1 MKNDNINK
9 SNLYMMNITR
19 TTLILL
25 FSFILFT
32 ASSPTAQTVTVN
44 PKEYKPGL
52 NNPYKGFRQG
62 IFRSESGFG
71 KWKNPEY
78 NTIWRHYIAWS
89 DIESNADDG
98 VQKIIDFCNK
108 TWKGAEAAN
117 VRIIPRVY
125 IDWDK
130 NSGNEYWPA
139 DILTLTGLKA
149 DDPKLW
155 AHPVVKDRIVKLIEK
170 LGQAWDNDE
179 RVAWVQTGIL
189 GYWGEQESPVGV
201 HQDGW
206 AKRLGDAYAA
216 AFKNKKLVVRN
227 QPDWDALGYKW
238 GVYWDSYGHPGQ
250 RNGAWSKIQNTN
262 ATGRYLSEIIEGEVA
277 YDWGTETFDP
287 MYGGEPEL
295 TLNKTKYTN
304 NMIDVIRELH
314 CSGLGWISSYMA
326 VNPEYKDIVSIDSLN
341 ANASIMQNEFG
352 YRFLLSEFTSQT
364 RTEPGSKLDF
374 SFKVKNTASAPFYYK
389 WPVAVVLIDE
399 TTRQIKEKIIIPD
412 IDITKWLPGDKYSYT
427 TRTYQTPAV
436 THTISGSVTI
446 PGSLPKGNYLVGIS
460 ILEPN
465 SKSPGIFFAVENFF
479 KESQTQPLA
488 RIGIGEDA
496 GANTLDGV
504 RFDNPKTN
512 DTRYYSISPT
522 EQTYSIT
529 ITTPVNGSINIPDG
543 PYPANSNIIVTAIP
557 DSGYI
562 FSSWGGDLTGS
573 PNPAILSMDS
583 NKKISVNFKPV
594 GSKTNL
600 FINGDFSTSEL
611 IGWSLNTVSPS
622 TATASVINE
631 EGVVDITNDD
641 GMHWHISLMQ
651 YNITLINGV
660 RYTLKFKAKAQ
671 ANRTIS
677 TKVQLNNDPWTSY
690 QDSVVSITTIMNSYS
705 VTWVQTETN
714 SNSKVGFF
722 VGAQGLNNVWFDDVE
737 LYADGPAAKFS
748 FTTSAAN
755 GNVTLNPAGGT
766 YDAGTTVIATATPD
780 AGYKFTG
787 WSGDLSGTTSPV
799 SVLMDKNMNVTANF
813 ALITYTLSASASNGD
828 IAMNPAVGAYIPGT
842 VVTLTATPKT
852 GYVFNGWSGDLTG
865 SANPATITM
874 DKNKSVTA
882 NFKAINYTLATSAT
896 NGSVSL
902 SPIGG
907 SYISGTQVTL
917 TAKPNSG
924 YVFVDWTGDLTGSEN
939 PATIT
944 MDKNK
949 SVTANFK
956 RITYTLTANAV
967 NGSINLEPDGGG
979 TYNSGAFVYI
989 TATPD
994 SGYVFNGWNGD
1005 QTGEQNPALIT
1016 MNQNKNITALFKQI
1030 ISTANA
1036 NELLPAQT
1044 MLGKIYPN
1052 PFSTVTT
1059 IPFEIKEA
1067 SHIRI
1072 SILNL
1077 SGQEVCTLINKQLS
1091 PGKYT
1096 IHWNGSDKSGN
1107 RVTEGIYF
1115 CQMESDSH
1123 AIQVGKIIF
1132 NPIF

>member
-1 MKNDNINK
+1 MSISKN
-9 SNLYMMNITR
+9 TFF
-19 TTLILL
+19 LL
-25 FSFILFT
+25 FSFILFC
-32 ASSPTAQTVTVN
+32 ASSLSAQTVTVN

-155 AHPVVKDRIVKLIEK
+155 AHPVVKDRIVKLIMK
-170 LGQAWDNDE
+170 LGEAWDNDE

-201 HQDGW
+201 SQDGW
-206 AKRLGDAYAA
+206 AKILGDAYIA
-216 AFKNKKLVVRN
+216 AFKNKKLIVRN

-250 RNGAWSKIQNTN
+250 RTGAWSRIQNTN
-262 ATGRYLSEIIEGEVA
+262 NTGRYLTEVVEGEVA
-277 YDWGTETFDP
+277 YDWGLDALGP
-287 MYGGEPEL
+287 LYGIKPYF
-295 TLNKTKYTN
+295 TLNDYKYSN

-314 CSGLGWISSYMA
+314 CTGLGWISSYSNIPA
-326 VNPEYKDIVSIDSLN
+326 EDLPKVNRDSIN

-364 RTEPGSKLDF
+364 RTEPGGKLDF
-374 SFKVKNTASAPFYYK
+374 SFKVTNTASAPFYYK
-389 WPVAVVLIDE
+389 WPVAIVLIDE
-399 TTRQIKEKIIIPD
+399 TTRQIKEKIIIPN

-427 TRTYQTPAV
+427 ARTYQTPAV
-436 THTISGSVTI
+436 NHTISGSVTI
-446 PGSLPKGNYLVGIS
+446 PGSLTKGNYLIGVS

-465 SKSPGIFFAVENFF
+465 SQSPGIFFAVENFF

-488 RIGIGEDA
+488 RIGVGENA
-496 GANTLDGV
+496 TTNTLEGV

-512 DTRYYSISPT
+512 DTRYYASSPSDK
-522 EQTYSIT
+522 TYSVT
-529 ITTPVNGSINIPDG
+529 ITPPVNGSISIPNG

-573 PNPAILSMDS
+573 LNPAILSMDS
-583 NKKISVNFKPV
+583 NKKISVNFKPE

-600 FINGDFSTSEL
+600 FINGDFSTGNL
-611 IGWSLNTVSPS
+611 TGWTLSTVAPS

-631 EGVVDITNDD
+631 EGVVNITNDD
-641 GMHWHISLMQ
+641 GEHWHISLMQ
-651 YNITLINGV
+651 YKISLINGV

-677 TKVQLNNDPWTSY
+677 TKVQLNNEPWTSY
-690 QDSVVSITTIMNSYS
+690 QDSVVAITTTMNSYS
-705 VTWVQTETN
+705 VSWVQTESG
-714 SNSKVGFF
+714 SNFKIGFF

-737 LYADGPAAKFS
+737 LFADGPAAKFT
-748 FTTSAAN
+748 FTASAVN
-755 GNVTLNPAGGT
+755 GAVILSPDGGT
-766 YDAGTTVIATATPD
+766 YDAGSTVIATAAPA
-780 AGYKFTG
+780 AGYKFIG
-787 WSGDLSGTTSPV
+787 WSGDLTGTANPV
-799 SVLMDKNMNVTANF
+799 SILMDKNTTVTANF
-813 ALITYTLSASASNGD
+813 TLITNTLTVTATNGTV
-828 IAMNPAVGAYIPGT
+828 AMDPDSGAYLPGT

-852 GYVFNGWSGDLTG
+852 GYAFNGWSGDL
-865 SANPATITM
+865 A
-874 DKNKSVTA
+874 
-882 NFKAINYTLATSAT
+882 
-896 NGSVSL
+896 
-902 SPIGG
+902 
-907 SYISGTQVTL
+907 
-917 TAKPNSG
+917 
-924 YVFVDWTGDLTGSEN
+924 GSEN

-956 RITYTLTANAV
+956 AVTYTLATSATNGSVSLSPVGGSYTAGTQVTLTAKPNTGFVFSEWGGSLSGAENPVKITMDENKNITANFKRITYSLTANAV
-967 NGSINLEPDGGG
+967 NGSVVMEPEGGI
-979 TYNSGAFVYI
+979 YNSGAFVYVS
-989 TATPD
+989 AVPD
-994 SGYVFNGWNGD
+994 SGYVFDGWSGNLDGD
-1005 QTGEQNPALIT
+1005 QNPALLT

-1030 ISTANA
+1030 ISTSTANDM
-1036 NELLPAQT
+1036 LPEQT
-1044 MLGKIYPN
+1044 TLGQIYPN

-1067 SHIRI
+1067 SHIKVT
-1072 SILNL
+1072 ILNL
-1077 SGQEVCTLINKQLS
+1077 SGQEVCNLINKHLQ

-1096 IHWNGSDKSGN
+1096 IPWDGSDTNGT

-1115 CQMESDSH
+1115 CRMESDLQL
-1123 AIQVGKIIF
+1123 IQVGKIIF
-1132 NPIF
+1132 NF

>member
-1 MKNDNINK
+1 MSI
-9 SNLYMMNITR
+9 SR
-19 TTLILL
+19 TSLILL

-32 ASSPTAQTVTVN
+32 ACSLSAQTVTVI

-130 NSGNEYWPA
+130 NSGNEFWPA

-179 RVAWVQTGIL
+179 RVGWVQTGIL

-201 HQDGW
+201 NQDGW
-206 AKRLGDAYAA
+206 AKRLGDAYTA

-250 RNGAWSKIQNTN
+250 RTGAWAKIQNTN
-262 ATGRYLSEIIEGEVA
+262 ATGRYLSEFIEGEVA

-295 TLNKTKYTN
+295 TLNNYKYTN

-314 CSGLGWISSYMA
+314 CSGLGWISSYMSI
-326 VNPEYKDIVSIDSLN
+326 NPEYKDIVKIDSLN

-352 YRFLLSEFTSQT
+352 YRFLLSEFTCQT
-364 RTEPGSKLDF
+364 QTVPGSKLDF
-374 SFKVKNTASAPFYYK
+374 SFKVSNTASAPFYYK

-427 TRTYQTPAV
+427 TRKYQTPPV

-446 PGSLPKGNYLVGIS
+446 PGSLPKGKYLIGIS

-488 RIGIGEDA
+488 RIGIGENA

-512 DTRYYSISPT
+512 DVRYYSISPT

-529 ITTPVNGSINIPDG
+529 ITPPVNGSISIPDG

-557 DSGYI
+557 DSGYV
-562 FSSWGGDLTGS
+562 FSSWSGDLTGS

-600 FINGDFSTSEL
+600 FINGDFSSGDLT
-611 IGWSLNTVSPS
+611 GWSLNTVSPS

-641 GMHWHISLMQ
+641 GTHWHISLMQ
-651 YNITLINGV
+651 YKISLINGV

-677 TKVQLNNDPWTSY
+677 TKVQLNNEPWTSY
-690 QDSVVSITTIMNSYS
+690 QDSVVAITTTMNSYS
-705 VTWVQTETN
+705 VSWVQTETN
-714 SNSKVGFF
+714 SNSKIGFF
-722 VGAQGLNNVWFDDVE
+722 VGAQGLNNVLFDDVE
-737 LYADGPAAKFS
+737 LFADGPATTFT
-748 FTTSAAN
+748 FTTNAAN
-755 GNVTLNPAGGT
+755 GSGILNPAGGT
-766 YDAGTTVIATATPD
+766 YDAGATVIATAIPD
-780 AGYKFTG
+780 DGYKFTG
-787 WSGDLSGTTSPV
+787 WSGDLSGTNNPV
-799 SVLMDKNMNVTANF
+799 SVLMDKNITVTANF
-813 ALITYTLSASASNGD
+813 ILITNTLSVIASNGTVSID
-828 IAMNPAVGAYIPGT
+828 PSSGAYVPGA

-865 SANPATITM
+865 SENPATITM

-882 NFKAINYTLATSAT
+882 NFKAINYTLATSAA

-902 SPIGG
+902 SPVGG
-907 SYISGTQVTL
+907 SYIAGTQVTL
-917 TAKPNSG
+917 TAKPNAGFVFSEWSG
-924 YVFVDWTGDLTGSEN
+924 SLSGAEN
-939 PATIT
+939 PVKIT
-944 MDKNK
+944 MDENKNI
-949 SVTANFK
+949 TANFK
-956 RITYTLTANAV
+956 RITYSLTANAV
-967 NGSINLEPDGGG
+967 NGSVVMEPEGGI
-979 TYNSGAFVYI
+979 YNSGAFVYV
-989 TATPD
+989 TAVPD
-994 SGYVFNGWNGD
+994 SGYVFNGWSGDLAGD
-1005 QTGEQNPALIT
+1005 QNPTLIIL
-1016 MNQNKNITALFKQI
+1016 NKDKSITALFKQV
-1030 ISTANA
+1030 ISTPNT
-1036 NELLPAQT
+1036 NDMFSGQT
-1044 MLGKIYPN
+1044 RLGQIYPN
-1052 PFSTVTT
+1052 PFSTETT
-1059 IPFEIKEA
+1059 IPFELKEA
-1067 SHIRI
+1067 AQIRI
-1072 SILNL
+1072 SVINNL
-1077 SGQEVCTLINKQLS
+1077 GQEVYTMINKHLQ
-1091 PGKYT
+1091 PGIYT
-1096 IHWNGSDKSGN
+1096 IQWDGRDKSGT

-1115 CQMESDSH
+1115 CQMESDKELV
-1123 AIQVGKIIF
+1123 QVGKIIF
-1132 NPIF
+1132 NF

>member
-1 MKNDNINK
+1 MKNQQKWISNLIILALIAFISINK
-9 SNLYMMNITR
+9 
-19 TTLILL
+19 
-25 FSFILFT
+25 
-32 ASSPTAQTVTVN
+32 ADAQSSVITVN

-52 NNPYKGFRQG
+52 NNPYKGFRDG
-62 IFRSESGFG
+62 IHRSESGFG
-71 KWKNPEY
+71 KWKTPEY

-89 DIESNADDG
+89 DIESNENDG

-130 NSGNEYWPA
+130 NPGNEYWPA
-139 DILTLTGLKA
+139 DILTQTGLKA

-179 RVAWVQTGIL
+179 RIAWVQTGIL
-189 GYWGEQESPVGV
+189 GYWGEQENPVGTDE
-201 HQDGW
+201 DGW
-206 AKRLGDAYAA
+206 AKRLGDAYSA
-216 AFKNKKLVVRN
+216 AFKNKKLIVRN
-227 QPDWDALGYKW
+227 QPNWDVLGYKW

-250 RNGAWSKIQNTN
+250 RSGAWSAIQNTN
-262 ATGRYLSEIIEGEVA
+262 STGRYLSEIIEGEVA
-277 YDWGTETFDP
+277 YNWGESSFDP

-295 TLNKTKYTN
+295 TLNNYKYTN

-314 CSGLGWISSYMA
+314 CTGLGWISSYMA
-326 VNPEYKDIVSIDSLN
+326 INTEYKDIVSVDSLN

-374 SFKVKNTASAPFYYK
+374 SFKVTNTASAPFYYK

-436 THTISGSVTI
+436 THTVSGSATI
-446 PGSLPKGNYLVGIS
+446 PATLPKGNYLVGIS

-479 KESQTQPLA
+479 KESQTQPLV
-488 RIGIGEDA
+488 RIGIGENA
-496 GANTLDGV
+496 VANTLDGV

-512 DTRYYSISPT
+512 DTRYYSISPSDK
-522 EQTYSIT
+522 TYSIT
-529 ITTPVNGSINIPDG
+529 ITPPVNGSVNVSAG
-543 PYPANSNIIVTAIP
+543 PYPVNSNVIVTAIP
-557 DSGYI
+557 DSGYV
-562 FSSWGGDLTGS
+562 FSSWGGHLTGS
-573 PNPAILSMDS
+573 PNPAILNMDS
-583 NKKISVNFKPV
+583 NKNISVNFKPV

-600 FINGDFSTSEL
+600 FINGDFSTGNL
-611 IGWSLNTVSPS
+611 TGWGFNTVESS

-631 EGVVDITNDD
+631 EGVVNITNDD

-671 ANRTIS
+671 NDRTIS

-690 QDSVVSITTIMNSYS
+690 QDSVVAITTTMNSYS
-705 VTWVQTETN
+705 VSWVQTETG
-714 SNSKVGFF
+714 SNFKIGFF

-737 LYADGPAAKFS
+737 LYADGPAAKFT
-748 FTTSAAN
+748 FTTSAAS

-766 YDAGTTVIATATPD
+766 YDAGTTAIATATPD

-787 WSGDLSGTTSPV
+787 WSGDLSGATNPV
-799 SVLMDKNMNVTANF
+799 SVLMDKNINVTANF
-813 ALITYTLSASASNGD
+813 ALITYTLSATASNGD
-828 IAMNPAVGAYIPGT
+828 IAMNPAGGVYTPGT
-842 VVTLTATPKT
+842 VVTLTVAPKT

-874 DKNKSVTA
+874 DRNKSVTA
-882 NFKAINYTLATSAT
+882 NFKAITYTLATSAT
-896 NGSVSL
+896 NGTVSL
-902 SPIGG
+902 SPVGG

-917 TAKPNSG
+917 TAKPNAG
-924 YVFVDWTGDLTGSEN
+924 YVFVDWSGDFSGSEN
-939 PATIT
+939 PVKIT
-944 MDKNK
+944 VDANKNI
-949 SVTANFK
+949 TANFK
-956 RITYTLTANAV
+956 RITYTLTINAV
-967 NGSINLEPDGGG
+967 NGKVLMEPEGG
-979 TYNSGAFVYI
+979 TYNSGAFVTL
-989 TATPD
+989 TAEPD
-994 SGYVFNGWNGD
+994 SGYVFDGWSGSL
-1005 QTGEQNPALIT
+1005 TGEQNPALIT
-1016 MNQNKNITALFKQI
+1016 MNQNKNITAIFKQI
-1030 ISTANA
+1030 STSNA
-1036 NELLPAQT
+1036 NDVLSLQT
-1044 MLGKIYPN
+1044 RLGQIYPN

-1067 SHIRI
+1067 SHIKI
-1072 SILNL
+1072 SIINL
-1077 SGQEVCTLINKQLS
+1077 LGQEVCTIINKDLQ
-1091 PGKYT
+1091 PGEYA
-1096 IHWNGSDKSGN
+1096 IHWDGRDTNGTQ
-1107 RVTEGIYF
+1107 VTEGIYF
-1115 CQMESDSH
+1115 CQMESDLQLV
-1123 AIQVGKIIF
+1123 QVGKIIF
-1132 NPIF
+1132 KPML

>member
-1 MKNDNINK
+1 MKNQQKWISSLIFLALIAFIPINK
-9 SNLYMMNITR
+9 ADAQSSVITV
-19 TTLILL
+19 I
-25 FSFILFT
+25 
-32 ASSPTAQTVTVN
+32 
-44 PKEYKPGL
+44 PKEFKPGL

-71 KWKNPEY
+71 KWKTPEY

-139 DILTLTGLKA
+139 DILTQTGLKS

-155 AHPVVKDRIVKLIEK
+155 EHPIVKERIVKLITK

-179 RVAWVQTGIL
+179 RVGWVQTGIL

-201 HQDGW
+201 GQDGW
-206 AKRLGDAYAA
+206 AKRLGDAYTA

-227 QPDWDALGYKW
+227 QPDWDTLGYKW

-250 RNGAWSKIQNTN
+250 RTGAWSKIQNTN
-262 ATGRYLSEIIEGEVA
+262 ATGRYLSEFIEGEVT
-277 YDWGTETFDP
+277 YDWGADVFDP
-287 MYGGEPEL
+287 MYGTEPEL
-295 TLNKTKYTN
+295 TLNKTEYTN

-314 CSGLGWISSYMA
+314 CSGLGWISSYLEINA
-326 VNPEYKDIVSIDSLN
+326 EYQSIVKVDSLK

-352 YRFLLSEFTSQT
+352 YRFLLSEFTSQVHV
-364 RTEPGSKLDF
+364 EPGSKLDF
-374 SFKVKNTASAPFYYK
+374 SFKVTNTASAPFYYK

-399 TTRQIKEKIIIPD
+399 TTRLIKEKIIIPN
-412 IDITKWLPGDKYSYT
+412 IDITKWLPGDKYNYT
-427 TRTYQTPAV
+427 TRTYQSPAV
-436 THTISGSVTI
+436 THTISSSATI
-446 PGSLPKGNYLVGIS
+446 PGNLPKGNYLVGIS

-488 RIGIGEDA
+488 RIGVGENA
-496 GANTLDGV
+496 TTNTLDSV

-512 DTRYYSISPT
+512 DIRYYSISPSDK
-522 EQTYSIT
+522 TYSIT
-529 ITTPVNGSINIPDG
+529 ITPPVNGSISIPDG

-562 FSSWGGDLTGS
+562 FSSWGGDLIGS

-600 FINGDFSTSEL
+600 FINGDFSTGEL
-611 IGWSLNTVSPS
+611 TGWSLNTVSPS

-651 YNITLINGV
+651 YNITLINGI

-677 TKVQLNNDPWTSY
+677 TKVQLNNDPWTTY
-690 QDSVVSITTIMNSYS
+690 QDSVVAITTTINSYS

-737 LYADGPAAKFS
+737 LFADGPAATFT

-755 GNVTLNPAGGT
+755 GSITLNPAGGT
-766 YDAGTTVIATATPD
+766 YDAGATVIATATPD
-780 AGYKFTG
+780 AGYKFNG
-787 WSGDLSGTTSPV
+787 WRGDLSGANNPV
-799 SVLMDKNMNVTANF
+799 SVLMDKNITVTANF
-813 ALITYTLSASASNGD
+813 ILITNTLSVIATNGTVSMD
-828 IAMNPAVGAYIPGT
+828 PAGGAYVPGA
-842 VVTLTATPKT
+842 VVTLTATPNT

-874 DKNKSVTA
+874 DRNKSLTA
-882 NFKAINYTLATSAT
+882 NFKAVNYTLTTSAS

-902 SPIGG
+902 SPVGG

-924 YVFVDWTGDLTGSEN
+924 YVFVDWTGDLSGSEN
-939 PATIT
+939 PVKIT
-944 MDKNK
+944 VDANKNI
-949 SVTANFK
+949 TANFK

-967 NGSINLEPDGGG
+967 NGSILFEPDGGG

-994 SGYVFNGWNGD
+994 SGYVFNGWSGD
-1005 QTGEQNPALIT
+1005 LTGEQNPALLT

-1036 NELLPAQT
+1036 IDMLPAQT
-1044 MLGKIYPN
+1044 TLGQIYPN

-1067 SHIRI
+1067 SHIKI

-1077 SGQEVCTLINKQLS
+1077 SGQEVCTLINKPLS

-1107 RVTEGIYF
+1107 RVKEGIYF

-1123 AIQVGKIIF
+1123 TIQVGKIVF
-1132 NPIF
+1132 RGL